1 MTSRHIWN
9 VPVDS
14 YTDMTKITWIAEL
27 AFLLT
32 GCLVKVSVLLFYR
45 RLVRDTFSAAWRW
58 AVICAIAF
66 TVAYTLAFIL
76 ALILNCAPTEA
87 YWEGFNPNYTKNYHC
102 VNTTIINL
110 LSGIMGILG
119 DLYSVALPCIMTRNL
134 TLPMTQKVGLYVV
147 FSLGLLVT
155 AASCVRTYYLH
166 SVGTNSDISWTIFNV
181 FVWAQLELCL
191 SLMCASAPSLRVLF
205 REYFSEPITKVKRSI
220 NSGNN
225 RKRSDVDDEIMQRIE
240 ESEETLR
247 CDSVVKQVTIESTI
261 REEDGDEL
269 TLFKTSS
276 TSTPVRSPADYERFS
291 LQTVEKY
298 RQSGQLM
305 LCHDWPKGN
314 DGKYSWVQTRAG
326 RRLL

>member
-1 MTSRHIWN
+1 
-9 VPVDS
+9 
-14 YTDMTKITWIAEL
+14 
-27 AFLLT
+27 
-32 GCLVKVSVLLFYR
+32 
-45 RLVRDTFSAAWRW
+45 
-58 AVICAIAF
+58 
-66 TVAYTLAFIL
+66 
-76 ALILNCAPTEA
+76 
-87 YWEGFNPNYTKNYHC
+87 
-102 VNTTIINL
+102 
-110 LSGIMGILG
+110 
-119 DLYSVALPCIMTRNL
+119 
-134 TLPMTQKVGLYVV
+134 
-147 FSLGLLVT
+147 
-155 AASCVRTYYLH
+155 
-166 SVGTNSDISWTIFNV
+166 
-181 FVWAQLELCL
+181 
-191 SLMCASAPSLRVLF
+191 
-205 REYFSEPITKVKRSI
+205 
-220 NSGNN
+220 
-225 RKRSDVDDEIMQRIE
+225 MQRIE